1 MNMNMERT
9 ELDVLLFR
17 HRLTFNWSDPA
28 GKWWLVGQVKGGNSL
43 ARTEPQPAKDQ
54 DSAKAAALAFIQNIY
69 K

>member
-1 MNMNMERT
+1 
-9 ELDVLLFR
+9 
-17 HRLTFNWSDPA
+17 LTFNWSDPT

-54 DSAKAAALAFIQNIY
+54 DTAKAAALSFIQNIY

>member
-1 MNMNMERT
+1 MERT

-43 ARTEPQPAKDQ
+43 TRTEPQPAKDQ